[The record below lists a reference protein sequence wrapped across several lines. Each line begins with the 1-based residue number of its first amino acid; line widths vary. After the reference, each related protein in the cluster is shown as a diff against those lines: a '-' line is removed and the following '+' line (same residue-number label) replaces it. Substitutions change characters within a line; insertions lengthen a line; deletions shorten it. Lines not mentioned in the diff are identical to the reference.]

1 MQHDERHER
10 DQQNGTGQQ
19 SGGKQQPGGEQ
30 QPGAAQQSGGEQ
42 QPGSAEKHRSTE
54 QLGGEEQAA
63 AGATAEAVAAETEPV
78 TKAGAAETDTADADA
93 TTDAADGADGA
104 DAAALAAQAAE
115 YYDRLLRLQAEFDNY
130 RKRMQRERESDV
142 KYAGER
148 FVLALLPVLDNFERA
163 LAAIPAGDETQA
175 WRQGIEMI
183 QRQLF
188 EVLEKEG
195 VTVVNA
201 EPGTLFDPHQH
212 EAVLYE
218 DSETYGEGQIIGEL
232 QRGYRL
238 HDRLLRPS
246 LVRVARQ
253 G

>member
-1 MQHDERHER
+1 MHEGRDERDER
-10 DQQNGTGQQ
+10 D
-19 SGGKQQPGGEQ
+19 EQ
-30 QPGAAQQSGGEQ
+30 AATVAADAV
-42 QPGSAEKHRSTE
+42 AE
-54 QLGGEEQAA
+54 AA
-63 AGATAEAVAAETEPV
+63 AGA
-78 TKAGAAETDTADADA
+78 GAETDAKAGSGEQGAESKDEAHDETQGEAQPDTEAESAEVEPEPADP
-93 TTDAADGADGA
+93 TDVAGAD
-104 DAAALAAQAAE
+104 DSRLAAE
-115 YYDRLLRLQAEFDNY
+115 YYDRLVRLQAEFDNY

-148 FVLALLPVLDNFERA
+148 FVQAMLPVLDNFERA
-163 LAAIPAGDETQA
+163 LATIPEGEQTQA
-175 WRQGIEMI
+175 WRQGIVMI

-195 VTVVNA
+195 VSVVVA
-201 EPGTLFDPHQH
+201 DPGTAFDPHQH

-218 DSETYGEGQIIGEL
+218 DSDEYGEGQIIGEL

-238 HDRLLRPS
+238 HDRLIRPS